1 MRFILLD
8 SRRSAQRKR
17 DDVTRQKKKAAQP
30 GIPTEA
36 TGFYRCP
43 ACGEKVDQ
51 ESQEEIRLHHSHL
64 RHRDGLAQRFDLSRA
79 PYHHAAQTWILGK
92 PRGCS

>member
-8 SRRSAQRKR
+8 SRPGAKRKR

-36 TGFYRCP
+36 TRVYRCP
-43 ACGEKVDQ
+43 PCGEKLNQ
-51 ESQEEIRLHHSHL
+51 ESPEEIRLHHSHVL
-64 RHRDGLAQRFDLSRA
+64 YRNGFAQRFDLSRA

>member
-1 MRFILLD
+1 M
-8 SRRSAQRKR
+8 
-17 DDVTRQKKKAAQP
+17 TRQKKKAAQP